1 MLKLVTLIK
10 KAIHSFKNAKTILH
24 LENSRIFFLGKKG
37 EITKYIHILLSLP
50 LKKRKK
56 KFIIINKS
64 KNMLLKI
71 IKIKREKLNLNQILL
86 KIKQEKIDVSL
97 PGTRINNGAF
107 HPITESI
114 NIIKSFFFKLGF
126 NTASGPEVEDDYY
139 NFDALNIWKHHPSR
153 TNQDT
158 FWFNSKK
165 LLRTQTSSSQMRI
178 MKKNRPPIRTIV
190 PGKVYRNDYDRTHSP
205 MFHQIEGIII
215 EEHINFSNLKWL
227 MNEFLCFFFQKKIS
241 IKFRN
246 SYFPFTVLSAEI
258 DIQTHHTKWLEV
270 LGCGIIHPDILTKS
284 GINPKKYTG
293 CAFGLGVE
301 RITMLKYEIDD
312 LRSFFE
318 NNLQFLQQF
327 K

>member
-1 MLKLVTLIK
+1 MLKLVILIK
-10 KAIHSFKNAKTILH
+10 KAIRSFKNAKTVLH

-37 EITKYIHILLSLP
+37 EVTKYIHILLSLP
-50 LKKRKK
+50 LKQRKK

-64 KNMLLKI
+64 KNIMLKL
-71 IKIKREKLNLNQILL
+71 IKIKKEKLNLNQMIL
-86 KIKQEKIDVSL
+86 KMKQENIDVSL

-114 NIIKSFFFKLGF
+114 NIIKNFFFKLGF
-126 NTASGPEVEDDYY
+126 NTASGPEVEDDYH

-153 TNQDT
+153 TSQDT

-165 LLRTQTSSSQMRI
+165 LLRTQTSSSQIRI
-178 MKKNRPPIRTIV
+178 MKKNKPPIRTIV
-190 PGKVYRNDYDRTHSP
+190 PGKVYRNDFDRTHSP

-215 EEHINFSNLKWL
+215 EEHINFANLKWL
-227 MNEFLCFFFQKKIS
+227 MNEFLCFFFQKKAN

-246 SYFPFTVLSAEI
+246 SYFPFTVISAEI
-258 DIQTHHTKWLEV
+258 DIQTHNTKWLEV
-270 LGCGIIHPDILTKS
+270 LGCGMIHPDILNKS
-284 GINPKKYTG
+284 GINSKKYTG

-301 RITMLKYEIDD
+301 RITMLKYGIDD

>member
-1 MLKLVTLIK
+1 MLKLVILIK
-10 KAIHSFKNAKTILH
+10 KAIHSFKNAKKILH

-37 EITKYIHILLSLP
+37 EITKYIHMLLSLP

-56 KFIIINKS
+56 KLIIVNKS
-64 KNMLLKI
+64 KKILLKLI
-71 IKIKREKLNLNQILL
+71 RTKKEKLNSNQILL
-86 KIKQEKIDVSL
+86 KIKQERIDVSL
-97 PGTRINNGAF
+97 PGKKVVNGAF

-114 NIIKSFFFKLGF
+114 NIIKHFFFKLGF
-126 NTASGPEVEDDYY
+126 NTESGPEVEDCYH
-139 NFDALNIWKHHPSR
+139 NFDALNIWENHPSR
-153 TNQDT
+153 TSQDT

-165 LLRTQTSSSQMRI
+165 LLRTQTSSAQIRI
-178 MKKNRPPIRTIV
+178 MKKNKLPIRTII
-190 PGKVYRNDYDRTHSP
+190 PGKVYRNDFDRTHSP

-215 EEHINFSNLKWL
+215 EENINFANLKWL
-227 MNEFLCFFFQKKIS
+227 MNEFLCFFFKKKAS

-246 SYFPFTVLSAEI
+246 SYFPFTVISAEI
-258 DIQTHHTKWLEV
+258 DIQTHNKKWLEV
-270 LGCGIIHPDILTKS
+270 LGCGMVHPDILTKS
-284 GINPKKYTG
+284 GINSKKYTG

-301 RITMLKYEIDD
+301 RITMLKYGIDD